1 MKNKE
6 LLKLIETI
14 SNTENQEIS
23 DMKENLEILR

>member
-14 SNTENQEIS
+14 SNTENQEIT